1 MKSRCDLSVTN
12 LIYPF
17 AVSVQLFLSLFLHTF
32 IIANYAVRVNRKIK
46 VYANKILYRK
56 ILCGRRLYYRCSIAT
71 VISPPAN
78 RRRTCLFHLI
88 FTMA

>member
-32 IIANYAVRVNRKIK
+32 IIANYAVRVNRKLK
-46 VYANKILYRK
+46 GYANKITRIYHLSFLIK
-56 ILCGRRLYYRCSIAT
+56 
-71 VISPPAN
+71 
-78 RRRTCLFHLI
+78 FHK
-88 FTMA
+88 